1 VHPVSDYCS
10 LLTRAVSALENNT
23 DAAREGLY
31 ERARAALLR
40 HLRKADPPVSES
52 DIAAER
58 LALEEAI
65 KRVEAGS
72 RAGSNDIENSV
83 MQEIAC
89 A

>member
-1 VHPVSDYCS
+1 VSDYDS

-23 DAAREGLY
+23 DEAREGLY

-40 HLRKADPPVSES
+40 QLRNGDPPASES
-52 DIAAER
+52 EIAGHR

-72 RAGSNDIENSV
+72 RAGASNVENSV
-83 MQEIAC
+83 EEEIV
-89 A
+89 